1 MKAAILAALAAFAI
15 PAFVHGQSQPPRQF
29 SEEEKQA
36 FADAADLMAQC
47 EISRKAGRLDQAE
60 RQCLAAIQ
68 LYESVGWHAQG
79 YAAKLGMIYYEE
91 GKKRLGFVTMRDA
104 WRSLPGG
111 EEAELYLGRIAI
123 EVKEYKTAW
132 EVLQRFRSGR
142 SGVNEPLSET
152 TRPYWPTG
160 DDVQTVQATLEFLEG
175 ERLYRQL
182 YEQPDE
188 KVKQKGLELLRHADE
203 LCPNNVA
210 ICYAVGRA
218 LAQGTGGLAPAP
230 YYRVVS
236 QQATGR
242 MKREADGWLAGHA
255 QQLQAAES
263 AKGR

>member
-47 EISRKAGRLDQAE
+47 DISRKAGRLDQAE

-132 EVLQRFRSGR
+132 EVVQRFRLHQAPTA
-142 SGVNEPLSET
+142 EPSPST
-152 TRPYWPTG
+152 SRAYWPKG
-160 DDVQTVQATLEFLEG
+160 DDVQTLQATLEFLDG
-175 ERLYRQL
+175 DRLYWNG
-182 YEQPDE
+182 PDAKDKE
-188 KVKQKGLELLRHADE
+188 KGLSLLRHANE

-210 ICYAVGRA
+210 ICYS
-218 LAQGTGGLAPAP
+218 LAWDLEHTVGGLEPAR
-230 YYRVVS
+230 YYRVVG

-242 MKREADGWLAGHA
+242 MKWDADQWLSGHA